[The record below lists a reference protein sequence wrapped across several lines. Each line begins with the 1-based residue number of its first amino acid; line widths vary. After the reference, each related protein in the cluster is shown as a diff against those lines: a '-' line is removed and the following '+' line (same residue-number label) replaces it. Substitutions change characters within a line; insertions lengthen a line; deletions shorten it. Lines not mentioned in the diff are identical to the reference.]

1 MSSRIIF
8 GCSGW
13 VALTGAL
20 GVAPVESS
28 TADCS
33 LINIWLT
40 LATAIIIIKIIIGST
55 VRNLN
60 TQALRSGQVPDLVF

>member
-1 MSSRIIF
+1 MVRCIVWWC
-8 GCSGW
+8 GGR

-20 GVAPVESS
+20 GVAPVESVS
-28 TADCS
+28 ANCS